1 MKTVETQK
9 MSLLAAAKKPPK
21 HDTIEEIP
29 SMRVKDPN
37 VKIYNI
43 IANKTQEKKCIEVVS
58 IEIP

>member
-1 MKTVETQK
+1 